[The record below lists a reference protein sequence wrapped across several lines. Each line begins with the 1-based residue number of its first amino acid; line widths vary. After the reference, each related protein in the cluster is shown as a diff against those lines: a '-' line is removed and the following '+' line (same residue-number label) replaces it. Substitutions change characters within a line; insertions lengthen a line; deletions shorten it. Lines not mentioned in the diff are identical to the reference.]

1 MELPQDYSLYLSARI
16 SALEKVVAQLATKHV
31 AEADDPS
38 QALAALRK
46 AVLADLEVAP
56 MNTGGAH
63 LKPAHQEWLRRE
75 NTESKK
81 NAESLLLTVARS
93 IE

>member
-16 SALEKVVAQLATKHV
+16 SALEKVVAQLAAKHV

-46 AVLADLEVAP
+46 AVLADLDVAP

-63 LKPAHQEWLRRE
+63 LKAAHQEWLRRE
-75 NTESKK
+75 STDSKK
-81 NAESLLLTVARS
+81 NAEGLFRAVEQS